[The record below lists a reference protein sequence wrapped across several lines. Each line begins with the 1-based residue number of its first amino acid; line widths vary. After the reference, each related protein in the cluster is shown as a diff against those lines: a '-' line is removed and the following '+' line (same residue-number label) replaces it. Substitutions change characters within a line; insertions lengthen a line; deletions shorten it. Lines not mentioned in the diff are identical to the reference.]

1 MRHFLF
7 YVLIKREL
15 WVHSSPRSL
24 HSDTE
29 MLLFCTVVY
38 SICSSCDVF
47 LTVDFDH
54 CCFPELGAFSILDV
68 KLLIIHLV
76 EDAGLKHLH
85 WLTLILSFGTSG
97 RQEQSPGWG
106 QRHTSSLTLPL
117 LPVLLCPLLRPNSHN
132 PYLYNLPWLPFYL
145 PPKYF
150 LVPWYY
156 LGFPDS
162 CW

>member
-1 MRHFLF
+1 MPNQSNSLPDKIFPSLCAF
-7 YVLIKREL
+7 IKHEL

-85 WLTLILSFGTSG
+85 WLTLILSFDKWETEHRAQVEG
-97 RQEQSPGWG
+97 RDTRPLSPFHCFQFCSVPYWD
-106 QRHTSSLTLPL
+106 
-117 LPVLLCPLLRPNSHN
+117 PNSHN
-132 PYLYNLPWLPFYL
+132 PYLLQSTLTTL
-145 PPKYF
+145 
-150 LVPWYY
+150 L
-156 LGFPDS
+156 LAT
-162 CW
+162 